1 MKRKRLLWQLFPTYI
16 AIALGAL
23 LVVGWIATSTVNR
36 FYISKTKED
45 LAVRAQLI
53 IEQLCEEFAVA
64 NTAKLD
70 SLCKNLSRKSS
81 TRITFI
87 DGNGVVI
94 GDSERK
100 PASMENHADRPEIR
114 KAMSGEVGIS
124 IRFSTT
130 LKMKMMYLALPLS
143 QDYDNRTGVVRVAI
157 PLTTIKDALS
167 QAYSGII
174 LGGLFALL
182 LAALFSYIV
191 SRKISNPLVEMKS
204 GAERFA
210 LGELDHRLEVPAV
223 EELNAL
229 ATSLNKMAAD
239 LNYRIGTV
247 TKQRNELEAV
257 LSSMVEGV
265 IAVDM
270 NEKLLKMN
278 VAAQKLLGIESDNWQ
293 GRSLIEM
300 IRNPELQEFV
310 SIVLNTRHISEGEL
324 SVRDNF
330 LQVHGTLLYDADNR
344 EIGALIVLNDITR
357 MRKLE
362 NIRKEFAANVSH
374 ELRTPITS
382 IKGFAET
389 LRDGAIEEKESADRF
404 LDIIIKHSDRLTAI
418 IEDLL
423 SLSRIEQDTE
433 NERLN
438 PTPHKVWEVAESAV
452 KICESKIVARQIQV
466 NINSVDDSQIQI
478 IYRLLE
484 RAIVNLLDNAINYS
498 EPNSSVEIKIE
509 KLNSEVVISVK
520 DFGCGIASEHL
531 PRLFERF
538 FRVDADRSRK
548 MGGTGLG
555 LAIVKHAALA
565 HNGRVSVDSKPGLGS
580 TFMIHLPAN

>member
-1 MKRKRLLWQLFPTYI
+1 
-16 AIALGAL
+16 
-23 LVVGWIATSTVNR
+23 
-36 FYISKTKED
+36 
-45 LAVRAQLI
+45 
-53 IEQLCEEFAVA
+53 
-64 NTAKLD
+64 
-70 SLCKNLSRKSS
+70 LSQKSS

-87 DGNGVVI
+87 NENGLVI
-94 GDSERK
+94 GDSERD
-100 PASMENHADRPEIR
+100 PATMENHADRPEIR
-114 KAMSGEVGIS
+114 KALSGEVGIS

-130 LKMKMMYLALPLS
+130 LEMKMMYLALPLS
-143 QDYDNRTGVVRVAI
+143 QEKDNPTGVVRVAI
-157 PLTTIKDALS
+157 PLTTIRDALS

-182 LAALFSYIV
+182 LAAMFSYIV
-191 SRKISNPLVEMKS
+191 SRKISNPLVKMKS

-210 LGELDHRLEVPAV
+210 SGELGHRLETPSV
-223 EELNAL
+223 EEFNAL
-229 ATSLNKMAAD
+229 AVSLNKMAAD
-239 LNYRIGTV
+239 LDFRIGTV

-270 NEKLLKMN
+270 SEKLLRVN
-278 VAAQKLLGIESDNWQ
+278 LAAQKLLGIDSGDWQ

-300 IRNPELQEFV
+300 IRNQKLQEFV
-310 SIVLNTRHISEGEL
+310 ADVLNKKGMLESEL
-324 SVRDNF
+324 FIRDQF
-330 LQVHGTLLYDADNR
+330 LQTHGTLLYDENSR
-344 EIGALIVLNDITR
+344 EFGALIVLNDITR
-357 MRKLE
+357 LRKLE
-362 NIRKEFAANVSH
+362 KIRKEFAANVSH

-389 LRDGAIEEKESADRF
+389 LRDGALEDKESTERF

-433 NERLN
+433 NERLK
-438 PTPHKVWEVAESAV
+438 PADHKICEVVESAV
-452 KICESKIVARQIQV
+452 QLCESKIGSREVDVIIRC
-466 NINSVDDSQIQI
+466 VDDPEIPI
-478 IYRLLE
+478 IFSLLE
-484 RAIVNLLDNAINYS
+484 RGIVNLLDNAINYS
-498 EPNSSVEIKIE
+498 EPGSSVDISIE
-509 KLNSEVVISVK
+509 KQNSEVVISVK
-520 DFGCGIASEHL
+520 DSGCGIAEEYL

-565 HNGRVSVDSKPGLGS
+565 HNGSVSVESEPGQGS
-580 TFMIHLPAN
+580 TFRINLPVG